1 MSQFGDQ
8 MRLPRGVDTN
18 PLATAIQRRAQEIA
32 PDAFGGFYHEG
43 DVYYVGFTRDLDA
56 NLAALRGAFPNV
68 EINAYA
74 ARRTAS
80 ELDAISSAI
89 EATMLAD
96 PNGTI
101 LYAVPDQVAG
111 IVNVGVS
118 DLSASDAQAIASQ
131 CGDAVKVVQDE
142 PLQPL
147 AKGVGCA
154 IAGQACSPSQLRA
167 SLTDLAQNWD
177 RATNAQRQF
186 FAATAPALFTNHQI
200 VALFSGYDARGAA
213 IMPTFEESSEA

>member
-1 MSQFGDQ
+1 

-18 PLATAIQRRAQEIA
+18 PLGTAIQLRAQEIA
-32 PDAFGGFYHEG
+32 PDAFGGFYHDV

-56 NLAALRGAFPNV
+56 NLAALRDAFLDV
-68 EINAYA
+68 EINAYP

-80 ELDAISSAI
+80 ELKSISAAI

-96 PNGTI
+96 SIGTI

-111 IVNVGVS
+111 IVIVGVT
-118 DLSASDAQAIASQ
+118 DPSASAAQAIASQ
-131 CGDAVKVVQDE
+131 HGNAVKVIQDE

-147 AKGVGCA
+147 AGGVSSA
-154 IAGQACSPSQLRA
+154 IAGQTCAPSQLRA
-167 SLTDLAQNWD
+167 SLTSIAQNWD
-177 RATNAQRQF
+177 SVTHAERQF
-186 FAATAPALFTNHQI
+186 FATTAPTVFGAQQI

-213 IMPTFEESSEA
+213 TVPTFEESSET